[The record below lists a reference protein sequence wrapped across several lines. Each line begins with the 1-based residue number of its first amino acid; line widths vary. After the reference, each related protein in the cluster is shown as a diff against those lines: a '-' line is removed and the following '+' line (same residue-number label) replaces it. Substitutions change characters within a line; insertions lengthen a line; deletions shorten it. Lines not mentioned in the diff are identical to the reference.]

1 MSPTELQ
8 TPILS
13 GGIRTVNFFNGRLLT
28 ARDLSREQ
36 EANDEEHRR
45 LGEAIGAGVARGLE
59 VSQSPASMPASP
71 VLTVEPGLAINRR
84 GLVLCVEERTDV
96 SLVRQF
102 GSSASGPIFG
112 ACQPLQTGTYVAG
125 AGVYLL
131 TLASAVGKEGRAVTS
146 GLGTENAACN
156 TDTVVQGVQF
166 RLLPLSIT
174 AADLNDLPHLRN
186 RLAYR
191 CYGVNDPRVGA
202 YFHDPFAATLE
213 GYGLIDELRGVSLTD
228 CEVPLAVLYW
238 TATKGIEFVD
248 LWSARRRLEPLS
260 AAGQWAPFMSQRRQS
275 EAEAM
280 FLQFEEQLRTIRLTE
295 SNLDTIVASQRF
307 DFLPPV
313 GLLPLNGSGG
323 GAGFTYQNFFGG
335 LAYHPPIYLEAAMV
349 EPLVHTCLLYGPIN
363 LVNNDPIKLFL
374 IAEGATTRPYI
385 IFTSAYVPFQ
395 AEARFD
401 VTRWNFSNFA

>member
-1 MSPTELQ
+1 MNPTELQ

-13 GGIRTVNFFNGRLLT
+13 GGIRSINFFNGRLLT

-36 EANDEEHRR
+36 EGNEEEHRR
-45 LGEAIGAGVARGLE
+45 LGQAIGAGVARGLE
-59 VSQSPASMPASP
+59 VSPSITSTLAAP
-71 VLTVEPGLAINRR
+71 VLTIEPGLAINRR
-84 GLVLCVEERTDV
+84 GQILSVEERTDV

-102 GSSASGPIFG
+102 GASSNAPIFG
-112 ACQPLQTGTYVAG
+112 ACQPLQTGAYVAG

-146 GLGTENAACN
+146 GLGTENVSCN
-156 TDTVVQGVQF
+156 TDTVVQGIQF
-166 RLLPLSIT
+166 RLLPLNIS
-174 AADLNDLPHLRN
+174 AADLGDLTHLRN

-191 CYGVNDPRVGA
+191 CFGVADPKVA
-202 YFHDPFAATLE
+202 TYFHDPFAATLQ

-238 TATKGIEFVD
+238 TAAKGIEFVD
-248 LWSARRRLEPLS
+248 LWSARRRLEPQS
-260 AAGQWAPFMSQRRQS
+260 AAGSWAPFVNQRRQS

-295 SNLDTIVASQRF
+295 SNLNTIVASQRF
-307 DFLPPV
+307 DYLPPV
-313 GLLPLNGSGG
+313 GLLPLNNSGAS
-323 GAGFTYQNFFGG
+323 GAFTYQKFFEG
-335 LAYHPPIYLEAAMV
+335 LAYHPPIHLEAAMV

-374 IAEGATTRPYI
+374 IAEGASTRPYI